1 VESEDV
7 CALERLL
14 ARKRQAGRELLDM
27 DAYERWGAQHDTDEG
42 RAQRAADAARSQ
54 TEYSVAVAELTAL
67 VERLRREQSAT
78 IDRWVELHR
87 QLLQQ
92 IIDAPGAD
100 STAVFVAKEEEEGW
114 QAVQRGEKPFVD
126 ENVFY
131 IHVDRERYAALF
143 GIAP

>member
-27 DAYERWGAQHDTDEG
+27 DAYERWGAQHDSDEG

-54 TEYSVAVAELTAL
+54 TEYSLAVTELTAL
-67 VERLRREQSAT
+67 VERSRREA
-78 IDRWVELHR
+78 IDRWAELHR

-100 STAVFVAKEEEEGW
+100 STAVFVAKEEQEGW
-114 QAVQRGEKPFVD
+114 QAVQRGEKAFVD

-131 IHVDRERYAALF
+131 IQLDRERYAALF